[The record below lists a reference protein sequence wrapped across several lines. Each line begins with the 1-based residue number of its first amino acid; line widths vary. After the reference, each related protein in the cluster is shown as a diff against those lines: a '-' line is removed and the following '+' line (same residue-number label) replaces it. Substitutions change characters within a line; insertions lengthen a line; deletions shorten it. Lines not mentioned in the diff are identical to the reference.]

1 MAKLL
6 SMFNFVSYHVYVTRT
21 MATAAASGSGH
32 VLLGGGTGF
41 IGSAFHH
48 LLKNKG
54 YNVTVISRMPG
65 PQRLTWFDVTSNG
78 LPEDVTAVVNL
89 AGQNVLDPMRRW
101 TPGFKQN
108 VRNSRVNTTHTLAQA
123 IIKAKQKPK
132 VFVSISGVGIYKPST
147 TVEYDEDSDVSL
159 PFDFLS
165 ELCHE
170 WEEAAKLPGEDVRS
184 VIVRSGVVLGRQGG
198 MIKQLY
204 IPFFFGLGGPVGSGK
219 QYMPWIHIAD
229 TCNLLL
235 FAIENSNVTGI
246 LNGVAPQVI
255 TNGDFA
261 KAFAG
266 ALHRPA
272 FVPLPEFA
280 VNIMFGKERAKMM
293 TEGQKVLP
301 KRVLQYDFKYMYP
314 NITSA
319 AKEVSK
325 FFYSKEKLL

>member
-6 SMFNFVSYHVYVTRT
+6 SMVNFVSYHVYLTRT
-21 MATAAASGSGH
+21 MVTTAASGSGH

-41 IGSAFHH
+41 IGSAFNY

-65 PQRLTWFDVTSNG
+65 PQRLTWFDITSNG
-78 LPEDVTAVVNL
+78 LPEGVTAVVNL

-108 VRNSRVNTTHTLAQA
+108 VRNSRINTTHTLAQA

-147 TVEYDEDSDVSL
+147 TAEYDEDSDVNL

-170 WEEAAKLPGEDVRS
+170 WEEAAKLPGKDVRS

-204 IPFFFGLGGPVGSGK
+204 IPFFFGLGGPIGSGK
-219 QYMPWIHIAD
+219 QCIPWIHVAD

-272 FVPLPEFA
+272 FLPLPEFA

-301 KRVLQYDFKYMYP
+301 KRVLQYGFKYMYP

-325 FFYSKEKLL
+325 LFYSKEKLL